1 LKVCS
6 RGGVGVYTDYRE
18 NMIVYADHPILKWKA
33 SKKNER
39 LRPNWFPLEVRSKF
53 PEGFP
58 YVAGENSE
66 DLLSWNVFCSLQL
79 TDRMG
84 LVAEMLNTEIDI
96 EAVYFWQHRL
106 DQWSEQIDPETEA
119 ILDEME
125 PWGKGAAKQQTE
137 TDVILR
143 GRHHI
148 IMVESKLGKPKAI
161 VKAWGR
167 SGPTNRPM
175 RCDYLEFMARLDV
188 KLFRDS
194 FNFEQD
200 GRRFYQLFRNY
211 LLGAALSQK
220 WNTEFSLLAI
230 VSSSNSNLASKSHE
244 EEFGHFQSLLKQ
256 PSNTFLKTWQQI
268 WSKVREEAGLEVLQ
282 KWLVNHPLLGLSPSR
297 AD

>member
-1 LKVCS
+1 MKICS
-6 RGGVGVYTDYRE
+6 RSGVGVYTSYQE
-18 NMIVYADHPILKWKA
+18 NIIVYADHPILKWKA
-33 SKKNER
+33 SKKSER
-39 LRPNWFPLEVRSKF
+39 LRSSWFPVWVRSKF

-58 YVAGENSE
+58 YIASEHSE
-66 DLLSWNVFCSLQL
+66 DALSWNLFCSLQL
-79 TDRMG
+79 TGKLG
-84 LVAEMLNTEIDI
+84 LIAEMLNLETDI
-96 EAVYFWQHRL
+96 ETVYFWQHRL
-106 DQWSEQIDPETEA
+106 DQWSDQIDPEIRA

-125 PWGKGAAKQQTE
+125 PWGKGGVKQQTE

-143 GRHHI
+143 RRRHI
-148 IMVESKLGKPKAI
+148 IMVESKLGKSKAV

-175 RCDYLEFMARLDV
+175 RCDYLEFMARLGV

-194 FNFEQD
+194 FDFEQD

-211 LLGAALSQK
+211 LLGAALSRK

-230 VSSSNSNLASKSHE
+230 VSSSNSNLAGRSHE

-268 WSKVREEAGLEVLQ
+268 WSKLREEAGLEVLQ

-297 AD
+297 ED